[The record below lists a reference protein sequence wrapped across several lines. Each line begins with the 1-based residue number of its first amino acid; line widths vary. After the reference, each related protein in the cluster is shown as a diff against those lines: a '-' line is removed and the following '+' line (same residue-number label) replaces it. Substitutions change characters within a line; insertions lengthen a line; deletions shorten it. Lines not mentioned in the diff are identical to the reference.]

1 VSDAPNSGHSDRGIR
16 RRPIRAPAL
25 WRMLV
30 VAGLLLSACQEPV
43 PPATSAPAVPISTKT
58 PEDAARSLLNLL
70 REQLHAAAR
79 ADRPAVARLRE
90 LALDRLVA
98 RPELERHIT
107 GLAQMTEAE
116 RTELFHKLVDSWAA
130 AIAYYADGLAL
141 DQLKALGPTA
151 GARVADLVVPAR
163 TPDDTAILHV
173 YCQRTSGEEWRVIGL
188 ELVPP
193 RTPATAP
200 ASSPGA

>member
-1 VSDAPNSGHSDRGIR
+1 MSDAPNSGHSDRGIR
-16 RRPIRAPAL
+16 RRQIRAPAL

-116 RTELFHKLVDSWAA
+116 RT
-130 AIAYYADGLAL
+130 
-141 DQLKALGPTA
+141 DQFVEQLRPLRSGSS
-151 GARVADLVVPAR
+151 PAR
-163 TPDDTAILHV
+163 SS
-173 YCQRTSGEEWRVIGL
+173 SG
-188 ELVPP
+188 
-193 RTPATAP
+193 T
-200 ASSPGA
+200 SPGLRK